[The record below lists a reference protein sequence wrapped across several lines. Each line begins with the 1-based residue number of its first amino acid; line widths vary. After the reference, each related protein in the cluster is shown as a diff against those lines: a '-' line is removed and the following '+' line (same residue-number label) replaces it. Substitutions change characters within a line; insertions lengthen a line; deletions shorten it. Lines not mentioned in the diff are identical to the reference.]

1 MPITLKENKLKK
13 VLKNNKVAIGPF
25 MKFTDPAAVEIVG
38 YAGFDFV
45 IIDTEHGPISIETA
59 QNFIRAAEVA
69 GITPIIRVRENNSSL
84 ILRALDIGAQG
95 VEIPQISTKEDA
107 LRAVEAAKFS
117 PQGERGVCRFVR
129 AANYSSLNQ
138 YKYFEFS
145 NKETLL
151 IVHIE
156 GVEGVKN
163 LKEILTVK
171 DLDVIF
177 LGPYD
182 LSSSC
187 GVTGQIN
194 HPAVVKKMEEAV
206 KLSQKANIAVG
217 TFVDNVEDA
226 KKWIDV
232 GVQYISFSVDV
243 GIFYEACCRVVKD
256 LRELTIKWSER
267 RCFYE

>member
-1 MPITLKENKLKK
+1 MTRLENKLRKIFREG
-13 VLKNNKVAIGPF
+13 KVAFGPF
-25 MKFTDPAAVEIVG
+25 MKFTDAAAVEIAG
-38 YAGFDFV
+38 FAGFDFV

-59 QNFIRAAEVA
+59 QNLIRSAEVA
-69 GITPIIRVRENNSSL
+69 EITSIIRVRENNSSF

-95 VEIPQISTKEDA
+95 VEIPHISAKEDA
-107 LRAVEAAKFS
+107 LRGVEAAKFS

-129 AANYSSLNQ
+129 AAGYSSLER

-145 NKETLL
+145 NKETIV

-156 GVEGVKN
+156 GIEGVKN

-171 DLDVIF
+171 GLDVIF

-194 HPAVVKKMEEAV
+194 HPSVIRKMEEAV
-206 KLSQKANIAVG
+206 KLSRKANVAVG
-217 TFVDNVEDA
+217 TFVDSFEDA
-226 KKWIDV
+226 KKWIDA

-243 GIFYEACCRVVKD
+243 GIFYEACCKTVKNLRD
-256 LRELTIKWSER
+256 LAINK
-267 RCFYE
+267 